1 MSTLLVIAALTTPL
15 LTQTIN
21 DQPVE
26 LQPDTTIVS
35 APTQC
40 DTMECFFK
48 NTNIEFITS
57 SDGTKV
63 LVRTYTDATEVC
75 DFARS
80 IEEETNLTLSV
91 LTATGTKTIGKCK

>member
-26 LQPDTTIVS
+26 LQPDTTIVA

-48 NTNIEFITS
+48 NTNIDHITS
-57 SDGTKV
+57 ADGTKV
-63 LVRTYTDATEVC
+63 LVRTYADAIEVC

-80 IEEETNLTLSV
+80 IEASTDLTLSV
-91 LTATGTKTIGKCK
+91 LTETGAKTIGKCK